1 MHIYTYVCIFELEV
15 SWPTAGDKEFLFP
28 EIKKNKNKNKVN
40 V

>member
-28 EIKKNKNKNKVN
+28 EIKKK
-40 V
+40 